1 MNDLGNL
8 AAKLES
14 SVNKPVARAEGEARG
29 HVCVGASLC
38 SA

>member
-1 MNDLGNL
+1 MNDLGDL
-8 AAKLES
+8 GAKPES
-14 SVNKPVARAEGEARG
+14 SVNKPVAGAEGKARG